1 MPIRQFPGTI
11 MTDKFWSFSSPSG
24 TTGTV
29 SWGGG
34 LLSAGTASDFSGGPT
49 FGTANASSAGHFF
62 VVLGASTV
70 DELTLT
76 VTGTSILDT
85 AASRATSATENIVI
99 PNSTSA
105 NAYYETTKKWLGQVT
120 ITVAS
125 GTAKTCDHGYI
136 KYWDNNNRD
145 FIVKGLEATWLAGA
159 NDSGADIALIH
170 HKATGWT
177 YTGSGA
183 TPPTAIAS
191 MATDHST
198 EKLLVNNEIGAWKRV
213 DLDTA
218 VHGRNSEGV
227 FFNVTTGQNKAFEAG
242 TLQLTIEV
250 AFRHGEFA
258 T

>member
-1 MPIRQFPGTI
+1 MN
-11 MTDKFWSFSSPSG
+11 
-24 TTGTV
+24 
-29 SWGGG
+29 
-34 LLSAGTASDFSGGPT
+34 AGSASDFSGGPT
-49 FGTANASSAGHFF
+49 LGTANASYAGHFF

-76 VTGTSILDT
+76 VTGTSIGDI
-85 AASRATSATENIVI
+85 AASRSTSDTENIVI

-125 GTAKTCDHGYI
+125 GTAKTCDHGFA

-145 FIVKGLEATWLAGA
+145 FTVKGVEATWLAGA
-159 NDSGADIALIH
+159 NDSAANITLHH
-170 HKATGWT
+170 HKTTGWT

-198 EKLLVNNEIGAWKRV
+198 EKLLVNNQNGAWKRV

-218 VHGRNSEGV
+218 IHGHNGEGV
-227 FFNVTTGQNKAFEAG
+227 FFNVTTGQNKAFETG

-250 AFRHGEFA
+250 AFRYGGFA